1 MLKSW
6 IQALVSILE
15 HFGTFWLRHFF
26 KIQYVLQNG
35 VSWKGW
41 NLKTSHF
48 PCTVIYF
55 LEVVIVYEHFT
66 KWKGCSMF
74 LLADMTEVLT
84 QKRSSCQ
91 LALYC
96 ICIYKKMTWTL
107 CWIFLKI
114 DVTFRFLDLIYL
126 PAPFYLPIHSLTPG
140 MIILDAIEDGWM
152 MIHFM
157 KSCSR
162 RKMSS
167 TITVSSRI
175 TLLTSVGFIQ
185 KEIL

>member
-1 MLKSW
+1 MVCSSFGVQKIFEKFSKKSKLLVPKYVYVLKSW
-6 IQALVSILE
+6 ILALISILE
-15 HFGTFWLRHFF
+15 HLGTIWLHDFF

-96 ICIYKKMTWTL
+96 ICIYKKN
-107 CWIFLKI
+107 
-114 DVTFRFLDLIYL
+114 DLD
-126 PAPFYLPIHSLTPG
+126 FSLN
-140 MIILDAIEDGWM
+140 I
-152 MIHFM
+152 
-157 KSCSR
+157 S
-162 RKMSS
+162 
-167 TITVSSRI
+167 
-175 TLLTSVGFIQ
+175 
-185 KEIL
+185 